1 MFARAVTAPRHIFVM
16 LAALAVLLCGCGQ
29 QRQDADEP
37 SGDFRLDVANASF
50 PAKQSIAEQST
61 MRIKVHNPDSKTVPI
76 VAVTVET
83 KGAKPGDGPV
93 AFAQDKSDPRL
104 ADPSRA
110 VWVLDKEPKGGTTA
124 YVNTWALGPLPAGQT
139 KTFEWK
145 LTAVQAGDY
154 SIAYRVSPGLDDKA
168 KLASGSKAHGT
179 FTVSV
184 SDKPVPARVNA
195 KGQVVR
201 GEKAGA
207 GKD

>member
-1 MFARAVTAPRHIFVM
+1 MCTRKFDLRVAFSAGGMFARAVTAPRLIVAM
-16 LAALAVLLCGCGQ
+16 LAALAVLLGGCGQ

-37 SGDFRLDVANASF
+37 SGDFRLDGSGASF
-50 PAKQSIAEQST
+50 PAKQSSAEQSV
-61 MRIKVHNPDSKTVPI
+61 MRIRVHNPDSKTVPD

-110 VWVLDKEPKGGTTA
+110 VWVVDQEPKGGTTA
-124 YVNTWALGPLPAGQT
+124 YVNTWALGPLKSGET

-168 KLASGSKAHGT
+168 KLASGSKAQGK

-184 SDKPVPARVNA
+184 SDKPVP
-195 KGQVVR
+195 
-201 GEKAGA
+201 
-207 GKD
+207 